1 MKHTHADLTTFE
13 NKLLDT
19 IDTITTLELSGGA
32 CTRYELYSIFLEL
45 RSELRSMIND

>member
-1 MKHTHADLTTFE
+1 MRHTHAELTTFE

-45 RSELRSMIND
+45 RADLRSMINE